1 MKRKAFTLIELLVVI
16 AIIAILIAL
25 LLPAVQQAR
34 EAARRS
40 SCKNNMK
47 QIGLALANYLDTTM
61 GVFPR
66 SVISPNGRGCC
77 CGSYGATALNT
88 SGVPH
93 SFHTMHTMLLPY
105 IDQANVYNQMNM
117 SLRYDDSANADA
129 VKTQIPVYIC
139 PSDNRTSDSNVVTNA
154 AGDTITMATHNYP
167 GTGSNHPYG
176 FCGLHGTTGTGT
188 GVFAERAGQINEAGT
203 ALVHPVMK
211 LRLLTDGTSNT
222 ICFSEFAQNRT
233 KIAGC
238 GFTSTTSQGK
248 YGWARPAVGGT
259 AYTIREISTP
269 NGCNGT
275 STNGS
280 NSGIARSWHEGGVHV
295 LMVDG
300 SVHFVSDSI
309 DGWAWRYLNAIS
321 DNQVVSINK

>member
-40 SCKNNMK
+40 TCKNNLK
-47 QIGLALANYLDTTM
+47 QIGLALANYIDTTM

-66 SVISPNGRGCC
+66 ATISANGRGCC
-77 CGSYGATALNT
+77 CGSYSPTALNT
-88 SGVPH
+88 TGIPH
-93 SFHTMHTMLLPY
+93 SFHTVHTMLLPY
-105 IDQANVYNQMNM
+105 LDQANVYNQINM
-117 SLRYDDSANADA
+117 SLRYDDTVNGPA

-139 PSDNRTSDSNVVTNA
+139 PSDNRTSDSNVVTNT
-154 AGDTITMATHNYP
+154 AGDSISMATHSYP
-167 GTGSNHPYG
+167 GTGSNHPSG
-176 FCGLHGTTGTGT
+176 LCGLHGTTGSGT
-188 GVFAERAGQINEAGT
+188 GVFSERAGQLNEAGT
-203 ALVHPVMK
+203 ALTHPAMK
-211 LRLLTDGTSNT
+211 LRLITDGTSNT
-222 ICFSEFAQNRT
+222 IAFSEFAQNKT
-233 KIAGC
+233 KIDCNIG
-238 GFTSTTSQGK
+238 STSQAK
-248 YGWARPAVGGT
+248 YGWARPAIGGT
-259 AYTIREISTP
+259 AFTIREISTP

-275 STNGS
+275 STGGS
-280 NSGIARSWHEGGVHV
+280 NMGIARSWHAGGVHV

-309 DGWAWRYLNAIS
+309 HGFTWRYLGAIS

>member
-40 SCKNNMK
+40 SCKNNLK
-47 QIGLALANYLDTTM
+47 QIGLALANYLDMTS

-66 SVISPNGRGCC
+66 ATISANGQACC
-77 CGSYGATALNT
+77 CQNYTATALNT
-88 SGVPH
+88 TGVPH
-93 SFHTMHTMLLPY
+93 SFHTMHTMLLPFL
-105 IDQANVYNQMNM
+105 DQANVYNQINM
-117 SLRYDDSANADA
+117 SLRYDDTVNGPA
-129 VKTQIPVYIC
+129 VSTQIPVYIC
-139 PSDNRTSDSNVVTNA
+139 PSDNRTSDTNVVTNG
-154 AGDTITMATHNYP
+154 AGTSITMATHNYP
-167 GTGSNHPYG
+167 GAGSTHPYG
-176 FCGLHGTTGTGT
+176 LCGYHGTS
-188 GVFAERAGQINEAGT
+188 GVFAERNGQLNEAGT
-203 ALVHPVMK
+203 ALTHPAMK
-211 LRLLTDGTSNT
+211 LRLITDGTSNT
-222 ICFSEFAQNRT
+222 ISFSEFAQNKA

-238 GFTSTTSQGK
+238 GFTGGTSQAK

-259 AYTIREISTP
+259 AYTIRSGSTP

-280 NSGIARSWHEGGVHV
+280 NSGIARSWHAGGVHV

-300 SVHFVSDSI
+300 SVHFASDSI
-309 DGWAWRYLNAIS
+309 DGPTWQYLHSFS
-321 DNQVVSINK
+321 DGKVVSINQ

>member
-40 SCKNNMK
+40 TCKNNMK
-47 QIGLALANYLDTTM
+47 QIGLALANYLDRTM
-61 GVFPR
+61 EVFPR
-66 SVISPNGRGCC
+66 ATISPNGRGCC
-77 CGSYGATALNT
+77 CGSYSASALNT
-88 SGVPH
+88 TGIPH

-105 IDQANVYNQMNM
+105 IDQANIYNKMDM
-117 SLRYDDSANADA
+117 SLRFDHASNKAAID
-129 VKTQIPVYIC
+129 TQIPVYIC
-139 PSDNRTSDSNVVTNA
+139 PSDNRTSDKNTT
-154 AGDTITMATHNYP
+154 GGATHNYP
-167 GTGSNHPYG
+167 GAGSTHPYG
-176 FCGLHGTTGTGT
+176 FCGYHGTS
-188 GVFAERAGQINEAGT
+188 GVFAERNGMINEAGT
-203 ALVHPVMK
+203 ALIHPAMK
-211 LRLLTDGTSNT
+211 LKLITDGTSNT
-222 ICFSEFAQNRT
+222 ISFSEFAQNRT
-233 KIAGC
+233 KTAGC
-238 GFTSTTSQGK
+238 GFTSGTSQGK
-248 YGWARPAVGGT
+248 YGWAQPAVGGT
-259 AYTIREISTP
+259 AYTIRAGSTP

-280 NSGIARSWHEGGVHV
+280 NSGIARSYHTGGVHA

-309 DGWAWRYLNAIS
+309 DGPTWQYLHSFN